1 MNSKLKMA
9 MAASAIAFLVGCE
22 ANGGFPDGGTTPP
35 AGDGGGDPGFIDPL
49 GTLTLLPGWTVTQR
63 ASGTAE
69 EIQSGA
75 VCDLETIVLGSLLG
89 GEGLCYVNNAE
100 VNVDTVP
107 PVNVVD
113 QNENTYSVVNLAAS
127 LLDDPFG
134 VVPPYEDP
142 TGEGEGNS
150 LIASGGVGI
159 DLSSTVSAGNVAA
172 FDIEIPPELVD
183 ANVLR
188 DAMIRTYLNGEPQ
201 EVFDG
206 LQLIGLDLLGLDLM
220 SFVGDTRFLVGCV
233 NTLPYNRIEI
243 EAGGVVSASALDMNG
258 NLPTGTDTLL
268 DFVSGEALYIYD
280 VVTGAAPPEGVDAAD
295 ESLQC
300 SPA

>member
-1 MNSKLKMA
+1 MNSKLKLA
-9 MAASAIAFLVGCE
+9 MAASAIALLAGCE

-35 AGDGGGDPGFIDPL
+35 PGDGGGDPGLIDPL
-49 GTLTLLPGWTVTQR
+49 GTLTLLPGWTVTER

-75 VCDLETIVLGSLLG
+75 VCDLETIVLASLLG

-107 PVNVVD
+107 PVNTVD
-113 QNENTYSVVNLAAS
+113 QNENTYSVVNLVAS

-134 VVPPYEDP
+134 IVPPYEDP

-150 LIASGGVGI
+150 LVATAGVGI

-172 FDIEIPPELVD
+172 FDIQIPPAMVD
-183 ANVLR
+183 ANILR
-188 DAMIRTYLNGEPQ
+188 DAKIRTYLDGVAQ
-201 EVFDG
+201 ETFTG
-206 LQLIGLDLLGLDLM
+206 LQLAGLDALGLDLM

-243 EAGGVVSASALDMNG
+243 ETGGAVNATALDMNG
-258 NLPTGTDTLL
+258 TGTDNIL

-280 VVTGAAPPEGVDAAD
+280 VVTGAVPPEGEDATD
-295 ESLQC
+295 PSFQC
-300 SPA
+300 SAA